1 MSGNKRT
8 FYINL
13 SFQMAFRVGTSTKLD
28 DRTNAL
34 EMCKNLPLKYL
45 LQEVYPDL
53 YPVHMLDE
61 NVSQTFFQ

>member
-1 MSGNKRT
+1 
-8 FYINL
+8 
-13 SFQMAFRVGTSTKLD
+13 MAFRVGTSTKLD

-61 NVSQTFFQ
+61 NVSQIFFQ